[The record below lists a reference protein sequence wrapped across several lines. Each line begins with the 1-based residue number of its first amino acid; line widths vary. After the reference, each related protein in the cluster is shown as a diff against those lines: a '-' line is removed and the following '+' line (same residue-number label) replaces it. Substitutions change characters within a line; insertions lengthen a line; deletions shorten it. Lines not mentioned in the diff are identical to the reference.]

1 MTIGIYV
8 TSLTPQSAAQA
19 RFQRAVLAGLK
30 ELTHDKYNFL
40 VFSPEVPPDLSQDGP
55 LRFLRLDRDG
65 GWRQVF
71 LKRQVARILFIVNG
85 AFGLGG
91 GRIGLALARWM
102 NPESRYHAQLRA
114 HNIRMLWNL
123 NQHELPTTL
132 PFIRTIWDVNHRIH
146 SMYPEYSY
154 SRFGFEGLDS
164 NMASSLARASYVI
177 VGTEEG
183 KRQVVRIFGTY
194 EEKIRVIPFPTPDV
208 RAPSGAGDEGTRL
221 REGRPYIFYPARFW
235 PHKNHVVILEA
246 LKILREKWNIELD
259 CVFSGTDEGNLDY
272 VMRFADR
279 LGVRDRIEHVGLVS
293 DERLGDIY
301 RQAFAL
307 TYASA
312 VGPDNLPPLE
322 AMAVGCPVITADVPG
337 VREQC
342 GNAVLYFRPTNELEL
357 AERIRELYVTSGLRA
372 DLIDRGRARAA
383 SWTPENYARAV
394 LDILDEFAAT
404 ARAWERC
411 DSVFT

>member
-1 MTIGIYV
+1 MNIGLFV

-19 RFQRAVLAGLK
+19 RFQGAVLAGLQK
-30 ELTHDKYNFL
+30 LAPGNYTFL
-40 VFSPEVPPDLSQDGP
+40 VFSPQVPPGLSDYRNVKYVALEREGRALPWGSSVTRRLSQ
-55 LRFLRLDRDG
+55 LLSSR
-65 GWRQVF
+65 
-71 LKRQVARILFIVNG
+71 A
-85 AFGLGG
+85 
-91 GRIGLALARWM
+91 IGLARTRIQSDE
-102 NPESRYHAQLRA
+102 PRYEAQLRS
-114 HNIRMLWNL
+114 HNVRLLWNL

-146 SMYPEYSY
+146 PMYPEYSY
-154 SRFGFEGLDS
+154 TRFGFDGCDH
-164 NMASSLARASYVI
+164 NMANSLARASYVI

-183 KRQVVRIFGTY
+183 KRQVTRIFGTHG
-194 EEKIRVIPFPTPDV
+194 KKVRVIPFPTPDLP
-208 RAPSGAGDEGTRL
+208 AQSAAGDEGIRL

-246 LKILREKWNIELD
+246 LKILHEKWSIELD
-259 CVFSGTDEGNLDY
+259 CVFSGADEGNLDY

-322 AMAVGCPVITADVPG
+322 AMSMGCPVITADVPG

-342 GNAVLYFRPTNELEL
+342 GDAALYFRPTNEFEL
-357 AERIRELYVTSGLRA
+357 AERIRELYASSALRGA
-372 DLIDRGRARAA
+372 LIDRGRARAA

-394 LDILDEFAAT
+394 IDILDEFAAT